1 MVPVVAVIATFAV
14 VVFVMA
20 VFAVVVSVVA
30 GFAVVRVV
38 VVMKEQFVHVEKE

>member
-20 VFAVVVSVVA
+20 VFAVIVSVVA